1 MEVLVADIECQV
13 CRKHFKIGEVIK
25 AKLIEKPIV
34 NLIQKKHPKWSSA
47 GYICVTD
54 LNLFRTKYVTRV
66 LKDASQE
73 VLDLE
78 KGIEKSLQEEEL
90 VARDINKEFQGNLT
104 LGERLADRL
113 ADFGGSWTFI
123 SIFMFVLVI
132 WMGINT
138 WILLEKPFDPY
149 PYILLNLVLSCL
161 AAIQAPVIMMSQNR
175 QEAKD
180 RLRSEHDYQ
189 INMKAEIEIRKLHE
203 KIDHLLMHQWQRLM
217 EIQQLQMGLMEEIS
231 QTSARGDKPDTA

>member
-1 MEVLVADIECQV
+1 MEGLVAGIKCQV
-13 CRKHFKIGEVIK
+13 CRNHFKIGEVIN
-25 AKLIEKPIV
+25 ARLIEAPIVKLIQE
-34 NLIQKKHPKWSSA
+34 QHPQWSSA
-47 GYICVTD
+47 GYICLND
-54 LNLFRTKYVTRV
+54 LNRLRSHYVSQI

-78 KGIEKSLQEEEL
+78 EGIAKSLEEEEL
-90 VARDINKEFQGNLT
+90 VARDINKEFEGTLT

-132 WMGINT
+132 WMAINT
-138 WILLEKPFDPY
+138 WVLLERPFDPY

-175 QEAKD
+175 QESKD

-189 INMKAEIEIRKLHE
+189 INLKAEIEIRKLHE

-217 EIQQLQMGLMEEIS
+217 EIQQLQVGLIEEIS
-231 QTSARGDKPDTA
+231 QTSPRGDKPETA